1 MSNMKM
7 NLNPQTLK
15 GIVDNVSELGITT
28 IIEGAAGIGK
38 TEMLKKIV
46 TAMKVPH
53 WFTSSYVIA
62 EGDTQPI
69 ISPNVQTGMT
79 NTDLSSL
86 MKGII
91 SISEEMDKYTKE
103 DKEQKYSKAIVFL
116 DEANLLYPSDLKA
129 ILHWFNEGY
138 IDIPAEV
145 DTSFLDEKKIVNK
158 KYDISNLVLISAWND
173 PEKGFMTAN
182 AVDPSM
188 VSRLA
193 IVHAEMDKEN
203 FKDYIIDSGFDSD
216 VIAFIS
222 TNMEKI
228 EGADADNEEGKVSPR
243 MLEKLSDVMKNA
255 KAPGGLFSEGK
266 FDMLRFVVNSLFKS
280 DSLTTIFMKS
290 LENKDRIELD
300 KLLNMSK
307 KEIKEVVKKMPA
319 NEQIR
324 LSSEFIFSPKNL
336 VKEHDEQWA
345 EFIRDMDSE
354 AQLSYLTQVTRAGK
368 MDNYQIKF
376 PNVDLISAAE
386 TQSYEEFFKLFSHR
400 SQTSNILKDR

>member
-46 TAMKVPH
+46 KAMKVPH